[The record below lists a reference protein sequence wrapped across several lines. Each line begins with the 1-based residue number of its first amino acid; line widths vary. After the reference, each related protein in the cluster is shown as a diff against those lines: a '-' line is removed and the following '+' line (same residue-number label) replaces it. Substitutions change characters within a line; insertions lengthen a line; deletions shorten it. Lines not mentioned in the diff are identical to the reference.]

1 MRIAFHAPCSLQHGM
16 QVRGAVEEILLAA
29 GCDLTPVADG
39 HLCCGSAG
47 TYSILQSE
55 ISLKLRENKLAALH
69 AGAPEKIVSANIGCI
84 AHLQEG
90 TPTPVSHWI
99 ELLDQRLGT

>member
-1 MRIAFHAPCSLQHGM
+1 M
-16 QVRGAVEEILLAA
+16 QVRGAVEEILQAA
-29 GCDLTPVADG
+29 GYELTPVADG

-69 AGAPEKIVSANIGCI
+69 AGTPEKIVSANIGCI

-99 ELLDQRLGT
+99 ELLDQQLEN